1 MIILPRKTT
10 RNAHG
15 SGTIRK
21 RKDGVWEARYTSGY
35 DPVTGKQVQKSVYG
49 GSQSIVRKKLL
60 AVCAAIDIG
69 NHIEPSKLTFAQW
82 VDIWLKDYT
91 GSIKPLTLKSY
102 KVAINNH
109 IKPALGS
116 IKLSALGTH
125 SIQTFYNNLFNGSEE
140 TPGLSAKTIKNIHGV
155 VHKSLQQAVKI
166 NYIRANPS
174 NACDLPRVVKTKIK
188 PLDENQIS
196 VFIKAISG
204 HQFENLF
211 LTTLFTGMRQG
222 EILGLTWDSVDL
234 ENGSI
239 HIYQQLQRIDGFY
252 EFVSLKNDKTRNI
265 TLPPFIIKLL
275 QGHKAQQNQWR
286 LMAGAAWDNS
296 NLVFTNQLGGHL
308 CHVTVS
314 TNYKKIVKSIG
325 LPNARFHDLRHS
337 YAVAALQSGDDIK
350 TVQENL
356 GHHTASFTL
365 DVYGHVSDRMKTD
378 SANRMENFIKGVKN
392 L

>member
-1 MIILPRKTT
+1 MPRKST

-35 DPVTGKQVQKSVYG
+35 DPVTGKQIQKSVYG

-69 NHIEPSKLTFAQW
+69 NHIEPSKLTFGQW

-125 SIQTFYNNLFNGSEE
+125 SIQTFYNNLFKGSEE

-196 VFIKAISG
+196 VFIKAIDG
-204 HQFENLF
+204 HQYENLF
-211 LTTLFTGMRQG
+211 LVTLFTGMRQG

-239 HIYQQLQRIDGFY
+239 HIYQQLQRIDGLY
-252 EFVSLKNDKTRNI
+252 SFVSLKNDKTRNI

-275 QGHKAQQNQWR
+275 QNHKSQQNQWR
-286 LMAGAAWDNS
+286 LMAGTAWDNS
-296 NLVFTNQLGGHL
+296 NLVFSNQLGGHL

-314 TNYKKIVKSIG
+314 RNYKKIVTSIG
-325 LPNARFHDLRHS
+325 LPDARFHDLRHS

>member
-1 MIILPRKTT
+1 MPRKST

-21 RKDGVWEARYTSGY
+21 RKDGVWEGRYTAGY
-35 DPVTGKQVQKSVYG
+35 DPKTGKQMQKSVYG

-60 AVCAAIDIG
+60 AVCAAIDVG
-69 NHIEPSKLTFAQW
+69 NHIEPSKLTLAQW
-82 VDIWLKDYT
+82 LDIWLKDYT

-102 KVAINNH
+102 KVVINNH
-109 IKPALGS
+109 IKPVLGS
-116 IKLSALGTH
+116 IKLSSLATH
-125 SIQTFYNNLFNGSEE
+125 SIQIFYNNLFNGSEE
-140 TPGLSAKTIKNIHGV
+140 TPGLSAKTIKNVHGV
-155 VHKSLQQAVKI
+155 VHKALQQAVKI
-166 NYIRANPS
+166 NYIRDNPS
-174 NACDLPRVVKTKIK
+174 NACDLPRVEKTKIN

-196 VFIKAISG
+196 IFIKAING
-204 HQFENLF
+204 HQYENLF
-211 LTTLFTGMRQG
+211 LVTLFTGMRQG

-239 HIYQQLQRIDGFY
+239 HIYQQLQRINGLY

-265 TLPPFIIKLL
+265 TLPPFINNLL

-296 NLVFTNQLGGHL
+296 NLVFSNQLGGHL

-314 TNYKKIVKSIG
+314 RNYKKVVESIG
-325 LPNARFHDLRHS
+325 LPDARFHDLRHS

-365 DVYGHVSDRMKTD
+365 DVYGHVSDRMKID